1 MLAESNFYSVAK
13 SEVESTEAGFTKLK
27 AILDV
32 NAEHN
37 IFKGHFPSVPVVPG
51 VCMMQ
56 IIKEI
61 LEAQLGQETRL
72 KTAANMKFL
81 TVINPLENSSVQ
93 LELIYND
100 ALVVNASLFNE
111 GVVYFKFKGQ
121 FTH

>member
-1 MLAESNFYSVAK
+1 MLVESNFYSVAK
-13 SEVESTEAGFTKLK
+13 SEVETTDAGLKKLK
-27 AILDV
+27 AVLEV
-32 NAEHN
+32 NAQHD

-56 IIKEI
+56 IIKEM
-61 LEAQLGQETRL
+61 LETQLGHETRL

-93 LELIYND
+93 LELSFND
-100 ALVVNASLFNE
+100 ALVVNASLYNE

-121 FTH
+121 FTD

>member
-1 MLAESNFYSVAK
+1 MLVESNFYSVAK
-13 SEVESTEAGFTKLK
+13 SEVETTDAGLKKLK
-27 AILDV
+27 AVLEV
-32 NAEHN
+32 NAQHD

-56 IIKEI
+56 IIKEM
-61 LEAQLGQETRL
+61 LETQLGHGTRL

-93 LELIYND
+93 LELSFND
-100 ALVVNASLFNE
+100 ALVVNASLYNE

-121 FTH
+121 FTD